1 MHRISKAGY
10 WLGLLAGALYFIN
23 PMTGILSWFTLM
35 LLFIYWCF
43 EVNLR
48 KRMQYGRQFREQQ
61 RTNPLRELQRVTLP
75 YTKLLSGVGVR
86 LAAVLPTLINVIV
99 GGLLLTAAVKRAEE
113 GAYLVLC
120 LVDVVPRE
128 LYFSVG
134 IPLYL
139 LATACSIGMSAA
151 LWRRCTAI
159 ESI

>member
-1 MHRISKAGY
+1 MHRISRAGY
-10 WLGLLAGALYFIN
+10 WLGLAAGALYFIN
-23 PMTGILSWFTLM
+23 PMTGILCWFTLM

-48 KRMQYGRQFREQQ
+48 KRIQYGRRFMDRREE
-61 RTNPLRELQRVTLP
+61 NPLRKLQRATLP

-86 LAAVLPTLINVIV
+86 LAAVLPTLINLAA
-99 GGLLLTAAVKRAEE
+99 GCLLLAAAVRRAED

-128 LYFSVG
+128 LYFSLG

-139 LATACSIGMSAA
+139 LATACSAGMSIS

-159 ESI
+159 ETM